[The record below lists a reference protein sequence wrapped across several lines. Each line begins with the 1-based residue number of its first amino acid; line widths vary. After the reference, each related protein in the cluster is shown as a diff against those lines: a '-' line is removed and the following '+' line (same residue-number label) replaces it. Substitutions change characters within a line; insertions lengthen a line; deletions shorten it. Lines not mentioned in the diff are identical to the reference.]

1 MITDRLLLERGARPI
16 TVGIVGTGAIGRGLT
31 RQITRV
37 TPGLRVAA
45 VSGRRLEAALETFAV
60 AGIEQPVVVTEV
72 GELEEAVADGRPAV
86 TDNPGLL
93 CRADGID
100 VIVELTGAVEFGAG
114 VAVEA
119 IANRKHVV
127 TTAELNATLG
137 PVLKR
142 RADEAVVVFTDID
155 GDQPGALLQL
165 CRFARTVGCAPVLAG
180 NIKSLQD
187 PYRTPSTQEG
197 FAREHGLS
205 PEMATS
211 FADGSK
217 ISFEMAVVA
226 NATGF
231 RVTKLGMCGYRCRSV
246 TEAAELFSLDELLD
260 GGRVDYIL
268 GAQPAPGVFVLGYQD
283 DQVERKYLR
292 LHKMG
297 DGPLYTFYTPYHL
310 GHFEVPVTIAR
321 AAAYGEAAVAPLA
334 GPVVEV
340 ATTAKRDLAAGEIV
354 DGIGHYM
361 TYGQCENADRA
372 RTDGL
377 LPLGV
382 AEGCRLVRDV
392 PQDQLLT
399 YADVELP
406 PSRLVDALRREQDE
420 LFATADVGE
429 AASAAPST

>member
-1 MITDRLLLERGARPI
+1 MIADRILLGRGERPI
-16 TVGIVGTGAIGRGLT
+16 TIGVVGTGAIARGLT
-31 RQITRV
+31 RHITRV
-37 TPGLRVAA
+37 IPGIRVAA
-45 VSGRRLEAALETFAV
+45 VAGRRLERALETFAV
-60 AGIEQPVVVTEV
+60 AGVDRPVVVTEI
-72 GELEEAVADGRPAV
+72 GELEEAVAGGRAAV
-86 TDNPGLL
+86 TEDAGLL
-93 CRADGID
+93 CTAHGID
-100 VIVELTGAVEFGAG
+100 VVVELTGAVEFGAG
-114 VAVEA
+114 VATEA
-119 IANRKHVV
+119 IAHRKHIV
-127 TTAELNATLG
+127 TTAELHATVG

-142 RADEAVVVFTDID
+142 RADQAGVVFTDID
-155 GDQPGALLQL
+155 GDQPGGLLNL

-197 FAREHGLS
+197 FAQEHGLS
-205 PEMATS
+205 PQMATS

-231 RVTKLGMCGYRCRSV
+231 RVSKLGMCGYRCRSV
-246 TEAAELFSLDELLD
+246 TEAASLFSLDELLD

-268 GAQPAPGVFVLGYQD
+268 GAEPAPGVFVLGYQD
-283 DQVERKYLR
+283 DAFERKYLR

-297 DGPLYTFYTPYHL
+297 DGPLYTFYAPYHL

-321 AAAYGEAAVAPLA
+321 AAAYGEPAVAPLA

-340 ATTAKRDLAAGEIV
+340 VTTAKRDLAAGEV
-354 DGIGHYM
+354 LDGIGHYM

-372 RTDGL
+372 RADGR

-382 AEGCRLVRDV
+382 AEGCRLKRDV
-392 PQDQLLT
+392 RQDQLLT

-406 PSRLVDALRREQDE
+406 PGRLVDALRGEQE
-420 LFATADVGE
+420 QLFVAG
-429 AASAAPST
+429 AAAAPST